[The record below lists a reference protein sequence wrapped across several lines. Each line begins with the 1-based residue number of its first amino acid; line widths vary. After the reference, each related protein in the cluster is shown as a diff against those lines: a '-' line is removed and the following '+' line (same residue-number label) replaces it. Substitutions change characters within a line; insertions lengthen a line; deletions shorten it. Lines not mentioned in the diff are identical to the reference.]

1 LDLDAMSSEGFCPI
15 AEELGMLDRR
25 RLFSAALIAG
35 LFAFA
40 GVARAQPLSNQNYA
54 GPHGAFSNF
63 EQMEQAGPGRKGK
76 NDPDIIKEAK
86 RRITDAD
93 PRVRTEGIEKL
104 RYVGDSAAA
113 NELLFRGLND
123 SDVRVRIKAID
134 VLGARGSHDAVPA
147 MAQDLFLRETPSIEK
162 LHLVAALGRI
172 GDTRG
177 SLPVIEYLDE
187 TDETA
192 SRGTAVFALGE
203 MGDPRSNDKLI
214 ETVKTDPSPMVRK
227 LAEEA
232 IEKID
237 GELPNRHQEELA
249 QEKTKGIE
257 PTDAKLAKMR
267 EFDAQKQAEKYGRA
281 Q

>member
-1 LDLDAMSSEGFCPI
+1 MRERF
-15 AEELGMLDRR
+15 
-25 RLFSAALIAG
+25 RLSLAALIAG
-35 LFAFA
+35 FFLVVGSAY
-40 GVARAQPLSNQNYA
+40 GQPLSNPNYG
-54 GPHGAFSNF
+54 GPHGAFSNL

-76 NDPDIIKEAK
+76 NDADTIKEAK
-86 RRITDAD
+86 KRITDAD

-104 RYVGDSAAA
+104 RFVGDTAEV

-134 VLGARGSHDAVPA
+134 VLGARGSHDAVAP
-147 MAQDLFLRETPSIEK
+147 MSQDLFLRETPSIEK

-177 SLPVIEYLDE
+177 SLPVMEYLDQ
-187 TDETA
+187 TDDTA
-192 SRGTAVFALGE
+192 SRGTAIFALGE
-203 MGDPRSNDKLI
+203 IGDPRSNDKLI

-237 GELPNRHQEELA
+237 GEIPNRHQEEEA
-249 QEKTKGIE
+249 KEKNKGDE
-257 PTDAKLAKMR
+257 PTDAKLAKLR
-267 EFDAQKQAEKYGRA
+267 EYDAQAQAEKLGRS